1 MIAHVAR
8 SALLS
13 VVLSLAASPGVAWAG
28 TLAARAE
35 AADKV
40 LLADLQSRS
49 APAAERVRNAQK
61 ATSEREHIRAYN
73 LLKEAMALV
82 PEHPALT
89 RRTALAAFRIDRR
102 DEGFALARKAVS
114 LDPAPE
120 NQVALAQI
128 LLQTEDR
135 EDGKEAS
142 ALIVKAADAS
152 PEDPLAQGVCCV
164 VTAKWGPRDA
174 LHRCT
179 NRYLATAPDEAEAH
193 FYGAVA
199 ALDRDDL
206 PVAQK
211 EITKAKELGLPVPM
225 LAAVEARLHTLRPPV
240 KPVNQSVARTTQLV
254 PLVYPGSL
262 ALLYLVRERLRA
274 RARGPLGDPRA
285 KKPLGDRLDRAAL
298 RLLLIVFFLS
308 HFLLVPIV
316 VGLLAGSV
324 LVVLVGPSTPA
335 FAAGALVALALAGF
349 LLRSISAEAELSPAG
364 PLPPGLEAAAG
375 DVADR
380 VGTYP
385 VELVRFTEG
394 AFVDVIEETTL
405 LGRTKGEAVRT
416 LVIGDAAKRLAKGEL
431 RAALA
436 HAHARIATK
445 DVATGSAA
453 GLLAWLERTSEAV
466 PIAIMVRLARFL
478 VGPVLAVA
486 AERQTREAD
495 AVVTYLFG
503 PNALAR
509 VLEGTGIPKSERS
522 QRIAASKALSIT
534 PRGVDDD
541 DDEPT
546 AGWFD
551 GPATDA

>member
-1 MIAHVAR
+1 MIAYATR

-13 VVLSLAASPGVAWAG
+13 VVLSLAASPGVALAG
-28 TLAARAE
+28 TLSARAE

-40 LLADLQSRS
+40 LVADLEAKS
-49 APAAERVRNAQK
+49 APAAERVRDAKK
-61 ATSEREHIRAYN
+61 AATEGEHLRAYN
-73 LLKEAMALV
+73 LLKEALALL
-82 PEHPALT
+82 PEHAALT

-102 DEGFALARKAVS
+102 DEGLALARKAVV

-128 LLQTEDR
+128 LLRTEER
-135 EDGKEAS
+135 EDGQEAS
-142 ALIVKAADAS
+142 ALVVKAADTV

-179 NRYLATAPDEAEAH
+179 NRYLRTAPDEAEAH

-199 ALDRDDL
+199 ALDRDDI

-211 EITKAKELGLPVPM
+211 EIATAKELGLAVPM
-225 LAAVEARLHTLRPPV
+225 VAAVEARVHTLRPPA
-240 KPVNQSVARTTQLV
+240 KAVNQSVTTTTQLL

-274 RARGPLGDPRA
+274 RIRGPLGDPRA
-285 KKPLGDRLDRAAL
+285 QRSLGDRLDRAAL
-298 RLLLIVFFLS
+298 RILLVVFFLC
-308 HFLLVPIV
+308 HFLLVPLV
-316 VGLLAGSV
+316 AGLLLGSV
-324 LVVLVGPSTPA
+324 LVVVAGPSTGS
-335 FAAGALVALALAGF
+335 FAAGAAVGIALSAF
-349 LLRSISAEAELSPAG
+349 LLRSVSAEAELGKTAE
-364 PLPPGLEAAAG
+364 LPEGLQLAAQ
-375 DVADR
+375 DVAQR

-385 VELVRFTEG
+385 VELVRQTPT
-394 AFVDVIEETTL
+394 AFVDVIEETSL

-416 LVIGDAAKRLAKGEL
+416 LVIGDAAKRLDKGEL

-466 PIAIMVRLARFL
+466 PHAVMVRLARFL

-486 AERQTREAD
+486 RERQTREAD

-503 PNALAR
+503 PEALGR
-509 VLEGTGIPKSERS
+509 ILEEMGTPKPE
-522 QRIAASKALSIT
+522 RIARLAAAKALSLT

-541 DDEPT
+541 DDEP
-546 AGWFD
+546 AAPWFD
-551 GPATDA
+551 GTATDT